1 MPQTCIIKKKLKIAH
16 MITKRFFITLLS
28 LFLIVSAFAAK
39 KNLEND
45 ITMVSYEQS
54 WLDDNGTLALKNNT
68 NEPVFNV
75 VYTITYL
82 DMSNNELDY
91 ETFSS
96 DVNIDPGRT
105 RKIDIPA
112 YEHERHYHYYKTKE
126 NLGYPTF
133 KIKFTLKDYNVAKED
148 KYEEGEG
155 YDYYNYN
162 SNVDVDDDNTTFSF
176 LFYIILLIFAI
187 GASIGFY
194 VLVAVMAQK
203 RNRNVAVWVLLSIIA
218 TPLLM
223 IIILLIIGDNQ
234 NHVGNHYNKE

>member
-1 MPQTCIIKKKLKIAH
+1 MPQTCIIKKKLKIAL

-39 KNLEND
+39 KNLEKD

-54 WLDDNGTLALKNNT
+54 WLDNNGTLALKNNT

-105 RKIDIPA
+105 RKVDIPA
-112 YEHERHYHYYKTKE
+112 YEHERNYHYYKTKE
-126 NLGYPTF
+126 NLGHPTF

-155 YDYYNYN
+155 YYNYN

>member
-1 MPQTCIIKKKLKIAH
+1 
-16 MITKRFFITLLS
+16 
-28 LFLIVSAFAAK
+28 
-39 KNLEND
+39 
-45 ITMVSYEQS
+45 MVSYEQS

-105 RKIDIPA
+105 RKVDIPA

-148 KYEEGEG
+148 KYEESEG
-155 YDYYNYN
+155 YYNYN

-176 LFYIILLIFAI
+176 LFYIILLLFAI

>member
-1 MPQTCIIKKKLKIAH
+1 

-39 KNLEND
+39 KNLEKD

-54 WLDDNGTLALKNNT
+54 WLDNNGTLALRNNT

-105 RKIDIPA
+105 RKVDIPA

-148 KYEEGEG
+148 KYEESEG
-155 YDYYNYN
+155 YYNYN

-176 LFYIILLIFAI
+176 LFYIILLLFAI